1 MTRQS
6 NIELLRLL
14 SMLMIVIFHFNGHAL
29 ATGALFFSTEGIMWN
44 LTHTLTITA
53 TSIFVLISGYF
64 GINFRIKG
72 VLRLYLRCAIWGV
85 IGYLLYCTIANTPP
99 LYANQVVRAS
109 NAVYAWQVVVCRDL
123 LGIVFPFTYSQ
134 CGYRDV

>member
-29 ATGALFFSTEGIMWN
+29 ETGAPFFSAEGVLWN
-44 LTHTLTITA
+44 VTHTLTITA
-53 TSIFVLISGYF
+53 TSICVLISGSF

-72 VLRLYLRCAIWGV
+72 VLRLYLRCAVWGV
-85 IGYLLYCTIANTPP
+85 VGYLLYCTLANTPP
-99 LYANQVVRAS
+99 PYGSEVIRS
-109 NAVYAWQVVVCRDL
+109 TDAVHARQVVVHHNL
-123 LGIVFPFTYSQ
+123 SGIILPFSNPQ

>member
-29 ATGALFFSTEGIMWN
+29 ATGAPFFSAEGIMWN

-72 VLRLYLRCAIWGV
+72 VLRLYLRCAVWGV
-85 IGYLLYCTIANTPP
+85 IGYLLYCALANTPP
-99 LYANQVVRAS
+99 PYSSEVIRPFDAIHARQMVVHCNLFR
-109 NAVYAWQVVVCRDL
+109 VIL
-123 LGIVFPFTYSQ
+123 PFSDSQ